1 MKRIPEFHEFAD
13 QEDLCRNLSQ
23 RICTALQ
30 KATAAPGKAS
40 LVVSGGR
47 TPVPLFA
54 ALSKISME
62 WDRVFITLA
71 DERWVEVSDRDSN
84 EASVREHLL
93 RNQAK
98 DAHFHGLKNSHA
110 SAVEGEKECEEGL
123 RLLPVPFDI
132 VILGMGSDGHTASL
146 FPGAARLSDALDTD
160 SGRLC
165 MAMTPV
171 TAPHDRMTLTLPA
184 LLDSRQIYL
193 HLSGKEKRDVYE
205 RALGG
210 DSVEEMPI
218 RAVLDQD
225 TVSVGVYWAAEQC
238 RSING
243 YFP

>member
-1 MKRIPEFHEFAD
+1 MKIVPKFHEFAD
-13 QEDLCRNLSQ
+13 QQALCQKLSQ
-23 RICTALQ
+23 RICAAIQ
-30 KATAAPGKAS
+30 KAIAARGKAS
-40 LVVSGGR
+40 LVVSGGS

-71 DERWVEVSDRDSN
+71 DERWVEVSDKDSN

-93 RNQAK
+93 RNQAT

-110 SAVEGEKECEEGL
+110 SAVDGEKECEEQL
-123 RLLPVPFDI
+123 ALLPTPFDI
-132 VILGMGSDGHTASL
+132 IILGMGPDGHTASL
-146 FPGAARLSDALDTD
+146 FPGAARLSDALDMG

-193 HLSGKEKRDVYE
+193 HLSGKKKRDVYE

-218 RAVLDQD
+218 RAVLGQD
-225 TVSVGVYWAAEQC
+225 KVPVDVYWAAK
-238 RSING
+238 
-243 YFP
+243 

>member
-1 MKRIPEFHEFAD
+1 MKLIPTFHEFAN
-13 QEDLCRNLSQ
+13 QQILCQNLSQ
-23 RICTALQ
+23 GICAALQ
-30 KATAAPGKAS
+30 KAIAARGRAS
-40 LVVSGGR
+40 LVVSGGE

-54 ALSKISME
+54 TLSEISME

-71 DERWVEVSDRDSN
+71 DERWVEVSDKDSN

-110 SAVEGEKECEEGL
+110 SAADGEKECEKQL
-123 RLLPVPFDI
+123 ALLPVPFDI

-146 FPGAARLSDALDTD
+146 FPGAARLSDALDM
-160 SGRLC
+160 GLERHC

-184 LLDSRQIYL
+184 MLDSRKIYL
-193 HLSGKEKRDVYE
+193 HLSGKEKRAVYE
-205 RALGG
+205 KALGG
-210 DSVEEMPI
+210 NSIEEMPI

-225 TVSVGVYWAAEQC
+225 KVPVDVYWAAA
-238 RSING
+238 
-243 YFP
+243 

>member
-1 MKRIPEFHEFAD
+1 MKIVPTFHEFAD
-13 QEDLCRNLSQ
+13 QQTLCQKLSQ
-23 RICTALQ
+23 RICATLQ
-30 KATAAPGKAS
+30 RAIATRGKAS
-40 LVVSGGR
+40 LVVSGGS

-54 ALSKISME
+54 TLSEISMQ
-62 WDRVFITLA
+62 WDKVFITLA
-71 DERWVEVSDRDSN
+71 DERWVEVSDKDSN
-84 EASVREHLL
+84 EASVREYLL

-98 DAHFHGLKNSHA
+98 NVRFHGLKNSHA
-110 SAVEGEKECEEGL
+110 SAMDGEKECEDGVA
-123 RLLPVPFDI
+123 LLPVPFDI

-146 FPGAARLSDALDTD
+146 FPGATRLSDALDMG

-193 HLSGKEKRDVYE
+193 HLSGREKRDVYE

-210 DSVEEMPI
+210 DSVEEMPM

-225 TVSVGVYWAAEQC
+225 KVPVDVYWSAT
-238 RSING
+238 
-243 YFP
+243 

>member
-1 MKRIPEFHEFAD
+1 MKVVPKFHEFAD
-13 QEDLCRNLSQ
+13 QQALCRKLSQ

-30 KATAAPGKAS
+30 VAIATQGRAS
-40 LVVSGGR
+40 LVVSGGK

-54 ALSKISME
+54 ALSEISME

-71 DERWVEVSDRDSN
+71 DERWVEVSDRESN

-93 RNQAK
+93 RDQAE

-110 SAVEGEKECEEGL
+110 SAVDGEKECEEGL
-123 RLLPVPFDI
+123 ALLPVPFDI
-132 VILGMGSDGHTASL
+132 IILGMGPDGHTASL
-146 FPGAARLSDALDTD
+146 FPGAARLSDALDMG

-165 MAMTPV
+165 MVMTPV

-193 HLSGKEKRDVYE
+193 HLSGKEKRNVYE

-210 DSVEEMPI
+210 DSAEEMPI
-218 RAVLDQD
+218 RAVLGQD
-225 TVSVGVYWAAEQC
+225 TVPVDVYWAAE
-238 RSING
+238 
-243 YFP
+243 

>member
-1 MKRIPEFHEFAD
+1 MKIVPKFHEFAD
-13 QEDLCRNLSQ
+13 QQALCRNLSQ
-23 RICTALQ
+23 RICAALQ
-30 KATAAPGKAS
+30 KAIAAREKAS
-40 LVVSGGR
+40 LVVSGGS

-54 ALSKISME
+54 ALSEISME

-71 DERWVEVSDRDSN
+71 DERWIETSDRESN

-93 RNQAK
+93 RNKAK

-110 SAVEGEKECEEGL
+110 SAVDGEKECEEGL
-123 RLLPVPFDI
+123 VLLPVPFDI
-132 VILGMGSDGHTASL
+132 VILGMGEDGHTASL
-146 FPGAARLSDALDTD
+146 FPGAAQLSNALDMV

-184 LLDSRQIYL
+184 LLDSRQIFL
-193 HLSGKEKRDVYE
+193 HLSGREKRDVYE

-225 TVSVGVYWAAEQC
+225 KVPVDIYWAAE
-238 RSING
+238 
-243 YFP
+243 

>member
-1 MKRIPEFHEFAD
+1 MKLIPKFHEFAD
-13 QEDLCRNLSQ
+13 QQDLCRNLSR
-23 RICTALQ
+23 RICGTLQ
-30 KATAAPGKAS
+30 KAIATRGKAS
-40 LVVSGGR
+40 LVVSGGS

-71 DERWVEVSDRDSN
+71 DERWVEVSDKDSN

-93 RNQAK
+93 RNQAT

-110 SAVEGEKECEEGL
+110 SAVDGEKECEEQL
-123 RLLPVPFDI
+123 ALLPTPFDI
-132 VILGMGSDGHTASL
+132 IILGMGPDGHTASL
-146 FPGAARLSDALDTD
+146 FPGAARLSDALDMG

-184 LLDSRQIYL
+184 LLNSRQIFL
-193 HLSGKEKRDVYE
+193 QLSGKEKRDVYE

-225 TVSVGVYWAAEQC
+225 KVPVDVYWTSA
-238 RSING
+238 
-243 YFP
+243 

>member
-1 MKRIPEFHEFAD
+1 MKLIPTFHEFD
-13 QEDLCRNLSQ
+13 KQQTLCGTLSQ
-23 RICTALQ
+23 RICEALQ
-30 KATAAPGKAS
+30 KAIAVRGKAS
-40 LVVSGGR
+40 LVVSGGS
-47 TPVPLFA
+47 TPVTLFA

-71 DERWVEVSDRDSN
+71 DERWVEVSNRDSN

-93 RNQAK
+93 RNQAT

-132 VILGMGSDGHTASL
+132 IILGMGPDGHTASL
-146 FPGAARLSDALDTD
+146 FPGAARLSNALDMG
-160 SGRLC
+160 SERLC

-205 RALGG
+205 RALGR
-210 DSVEEMPI
+210 DSVEEMPM
-218 RAVLDQD
+218 RAVLYQD
-225 TVSVGVYWAAEQC
+225 KVPVDVYWAAD
-238 RSING
+238 RG
-243 YFP
+243 